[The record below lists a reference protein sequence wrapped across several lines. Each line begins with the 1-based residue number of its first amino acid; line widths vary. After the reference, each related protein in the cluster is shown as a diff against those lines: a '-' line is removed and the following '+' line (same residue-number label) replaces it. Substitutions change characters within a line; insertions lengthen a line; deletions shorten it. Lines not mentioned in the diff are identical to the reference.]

1 MDALKK
7 YWFHVTLLI
16 CIAIPVLLTLL
27 LDYCNLEGYNYVYN
41 TETNAFEGWSNVFF
55 NQNFL
60 FELTWKGRMFLL
72 VFLWLFLIE
81 SALDWRSITEE
92 TPKSRSLMLAS
103 LICALIPTL
112 YILAINFLGLDLS
125 LLQFGRDIG
134 IRSVTPENQPW
145 DFLYLQWPISCEY
158 VVFTIFFVSATVLA
172 YKMRGLKYFS
182 ISFTLLGGIAVAY
195 MFDTIYP
202 FGVFRPLQAFALP
215 TAAVAAAL
223 LDLLG
228 YAVRLTFPVYAFE
241 SYLPSLAISM
251 GGQSASVIIAWA
263 CAGVQSL
270 LLYIVIILVFF
281 KKAELSGFRK
291 LAYFIIGLFGTF
303 FVNVLRVISILLIML
318 DHGHEAGMVFHNT
331 YGEMYSVIWILL
343 YILSIGFIQ
352 RFMLVERTRH
362 AFARFLSLLGSAKNR
377 LPRQPTAAKADEP
390 K

>member
-1 MDALKK
+1 MKK
-7 YWFHVTLLI
+7 SWFHITLLV
-16 CIAIPVLLTLL
+16 CISFPILMLLF
-27 LDYCNLEGYNYVYN
+27 LDYTNLEGYNYVYN
-41 TETNAFEGWSNVFF
+41 TEARAFEGWSNVFF

-72 VFLWLFLIE
+72 VFLWIFLIE
-81 SALDWRSITEE
+81 SALDWRSITDE
-92 TPKSRSLMLAS
+92 TPKSRSIMLAS
-103 LICALIPTL
+103 FLCALIPTL
-112 YILAINFLGLDLS
+112 YILAINFLGLDLA

-158 VVFTIFFVSATVLA
+158 VVFTVFFVSAAVLA

-182 ISFTLLGGIAVAY
+182 ISFTLLGGIATAY
-195 MFDTIYP
+195 LFDTIYP
-202 FGVFRPLQAFALP
+202 FGIFRPLQAFALP

-228 YAVRLTFPVYAFE
+228 YAVRLTFPVYAFD

-281 KKAELSGFRK
+281 KKAVLSGFRK

-318 DHGHEAGMVFHNT
+318 DQGREAGMVFHNT